1 LENESPIIY
10 QVREIPATMPAKQVT
25 VKASNAAGCVFTLMI
40 FAAAVWLLKE
50 TGANVPLS
58 IIVFLLLILLIYTF
72 KKPGART
79 LNQIDLM
86 PGEEFEHLVAQ
97 LLKRQGYQAEV
108 TKSSGDLGVDVV
120 ARHGQDRIAVQVKR
134 QEKPVSRRAVSDA
147 VAGMPAYECTAAMVV
162 TNNSFTDGAKSLADL
177 HGCELADRDTLALWI
192 GKQGRALP
200 MADPDRDAI
209 HPGAQRSRFR
219 NVARASCPW
228 PTEPRARN
236 RGQIIKDPIDIP

>member
-58 IIVFLLLILLIYTF
+58 IIVFLLLVLLIYTF

-162 TNNSFTDGAKSLADL
+162 TNNYFTDGAKSLADL

-192 GKQGRALP
+192 GKQGGPSLWRILIVILFTLALI
-200 MADPDRDAI
+200 ALVFETWHG
-209 HPGAQRSRFR
+209 HP
-219 NVARASCPW
+219 ARGPQSLEHGTAG
-228 PTEPRARN
+228 R
-236 RGQIIKDPIDIP
+236 